1 MVLLPR
7 RPAQRRVALL
17 ISGALI
23 GLLIAGTDLVTEW
36 SSSAGKL
43 PPGAIA
49 RVGNRLI
56 TQAEFERVAHDLAT
70 DKRTQGDGDRQFA
83 LQRIIEEELLVQ
95 RGIELGFP
103 ETAPGIRKALAAT
116 VITQVIAEAEARAPS
131 SEELREFYHGDA
143 NFFTRSERWQ
153 VRWLRTTETV
163 PAMEKGQAQAV
174 HGRLVAACSIED
186 MTQSMNFHVA
196 SELPNNL
203 LPLAKLID
211 YMGPTIARQA
221 TQMQP
226 GKCSEPILINDAYH
240 MLYLEAYQ
248 PRQLPE
254 FDDIKDVV
262 EAEYI
267 RRAGEKALLEYL
279 KWLRNRAKISIDEA
293 KLN

>member
-1 MVLLPR
+1 MVLPSP
-7 RPAQRRVALL
+7 RPARRRVALL

-23 GLLIAGTDLVTEW
+23 GLLIAGTDLVTGW
-36 SSSAGKL
+36 SSSADKL

-103 ETAPGIRKALAAT
+103 ETAPGIRKALAAA